1 MTKEVKIPQISED
14 ADVATVGKIH
24 VSEGDEIKKGDDLIA
39 VESDKATVDIPN
51 EEGDGTVKEIKVS
64 EGDEVKVG
72 DVILILEMEA
82 EEEGESEDKG
92 EGEGEGESESEGDEE
107 EKDKK
112 KGKKKKDSEEEENE
126 EKEES
131 EKDEESDDDEEREK
145 ADDKEGDEDKEKEV
159 KAEDEEQDSEESE
172 AEQEGKQGKPEP
184 GDNEDEDRD
193 AEDVPAAPLA
203 RKFARELGIDI
214 DELKTED
221 PEQRITREDVME
233 HAKKLIQQKG
243 GGGERKAAAGVE
255 PIQLPDFSQWGETER
270 QPLSGI
276 RAAVAKNT
284 RLSWQNIPHVTQHDR
299 ADLTELQRFR
309 EKMAEKDQKISI
321 TSVFAKI
328 CVAAL
333 EQFPMF
339 NSSLDLENRE
349 LILKKYYN
357 IGIAVDTD
365 DGLMMPV
372 IKNANQLSLDELN
385 EELVNLAKKAR
396 ERKLKPEEMKG
407 GNFTISNL
415 GGIGGTAFTPVI
427 FPPQVAILGMSSSSI
442 EPRWIEDEFVP
453 AEMTTLSLSYDHR
466 VIDGADAARFL
477 RWICEVIEE
486 PFNLLQ

>member
-14 ADVATVGKIH
+14 ADVATVADVY

-64 EGDEVKVG
+64 QGDEVHVG
-72 DVILILEMEA
+72 DVILILEV
-82 EEEGESEDKG
+82 
-92 EGEGEGESESEGDEE
+92 EGEGESEAEGEDKEEKPQKKKDTKDSGSGDKAEE
-107 EKDKK
+107 E
-112 KGKKKKDSEEEENE
+112 GQEEDSEEEGEEEPEE
-126 EKEES
+126 EKKEKGDKQEKK
-131 EKDEESDDDEEREK
+131 EKDSGDETEQAEEEG
-145 ADDKEGDEDKEKEV
+145 KEGKPKP
-159 KAEDEEQDSEESE
+159 KAED
-172 AEQEGKQGKPEP
+172 
-184 GDNEDEDRD
+184 GDERSAD
-193 AEDVPAAPLA
+193 DVPAAPLA

-214 DELKTED
+214 KDLKTDD

-233 HAKKLIQQKG
+233 YAKKLISQKG
-243 GGGERKAAAGVE
+243 GGEKKAGEGIE

-270 QPLSGI
+270 EPLSGI

-309 EKMAEKDQKISI
+309 EKMAEKDHKISI
-321 TSVFAKI
+321 TSIFAKI

-333 EQFPMF
+333 EQFPRF
-339 NSSLDLENRE
+339 NSSLDLDNRE
-349 LILKKYYN
+349 LILKKYIN

-365 DGLMMPV
+365 DGLLMPV
-372 IKNANQLSLDELN
+372 IKNADKKSLDELN
-385 EELVNLAKKAR
+385 GELGQLAAKAR
-396 ERKLKPEEMKG
+396 DRKLKPEEMKG